1 MARYQKT
8 ISLCKLVLVTHAK
21 AVQLVVYNSRLGGFT
36 NWPIEKGGRG
46 VQEGGWAGSCNM
58 DNRKKD
64 NIDSKKVAS
73 EIISELV
80 GGI

>member
-1 MARYQKT
+1 MQAR
-8 ISLCKLVLVTHAK
+8 SGDSCESS
-21 AVQLVVYNSRLGGFT
+21 AVGGVRSRLGGFT

-64 NIDSKKVAS
+64 NIDSKKVDAS